1 VTAPVVV
8 TSPWTGWL
16 RDAHTMPLSSA
27 EKQARYRARNV
38 VLLTADARAIA
49 DKLLEIEDQAKL
61 IQVAGLLREKLHPTD
76 GRCRWV
82 KDDGGR
88 RKSDIAR
95 GAARKDA
102 VGYCVTR
109 AIAIA
114 TGKSY
119 EEVHTAITAAK
130 VRYVYAGGEKGRY
143 RDYWNSKDDE
153 AACAPLIPITDVSPR
168 LTAHI

>member
-1 VTAPVVV
+1 
-8 TSPWTGWL
+8 
-16 RDAHTMPLSSA
+16 MPLSSA

-95 GAARKDA
+95 GPARKDA
-102 VGYCVTR
+102 VGDCVTR